1 MKSSDQNNNDKQ
13 EFTNFQYR
21 VHYKI
26 NGVKYFVLIQ
36 DPQFL
41 LNRIKYEEE
50 FKTYRT
56 RIIEKEVIYID
67 IMIKRFF
74 STLNK
79 LILPLMLPILLYNSS
94 MGRMFQTKF
103 LGQMTEGKR
112 PNVLFKDI
120 AGLGNAKI

>member
-1 MKSSDQNNNDKQ
+1 MKSSDNNKNESE
-13 EFTNFQYR
+13 EFNNFQYR

-41 LNRIKYEEE
+41 LERIKYEEE

-94 MGRMFQTKF
+94 MGRVFQTKF